1 LNEDPWNCLDC
12 NVQDLGNKSAYNDYK
27 TLDSNAYV
35 AYCSNNASLGDIAD
49 AASNFTC
56 TYSTTTTTT
65 ISTADLS
72 NTYSMNFVLVYSK
85 MILSDWNQTFLNK
98 VIDQIAVALT
108 VNPDNV
114 VLEPVTE
121 VQANRRRSVRRSSS
135 GTQLEGT
142 VTEFLTETA
151 AFEGANTLRAIAPNL
166 GADPNPTTTVTTFD
180 GVLVPTPKSEDTKVL
195 STTEIILITV
205 GGVVF
210 STFAGFAI
218 YKGVQKY
225 KGAKGYTYVFQA

>member
-1 LNEDPWNCLDC
+1 MLHI
-12 NVQDLGNKSAYNDYK
+12 GNNPAYI
-27 TLDSNAYV
+27 YV
-35 AYCSNNASLGDIAD
+35 ANLASKLIAYCSNNISLGDIAD
-49 AASNFTC
+49 AASYSNC
-56 TYSTTTTTT
+56 TYPTTITITSTITSST

-72 NTYSMNFVLVYSK
+72 NTYSMNFVLVYSS
-85 MILSDWNQTFLNK
+85 MILSDWNQTFLDK
-98 VIDQIAVALT
+98 VTDQIATALT

-114 VLEPVTE
+114 LLEPVTE

-135 GTQLEGT
+135 GTELKGS
-142 VTEFLTETA
+142 VTGFLTKTA

-195 STTEIILITV
+195 STTEIIFIAV

-210 STFAGFAI
+210 SAFAGFAI

-225 KGAKGYTYVFQA
+225 KGANGYTYVFQA

>member
-1 LNEDPWNCLDC
+1 MAESSP
-12 NVQDLGNKSAYNDYK
+12 GSI
-27 TLDSNAYV
+27 
-35 AYCSNNASLGDIAD
+35 AYCSNNISLGDIAD
-49 AASNFTC
+49 AASYSNC
-56 TYSTTTTTT
+56 TYPTTITISSTLTSPT

-72 NTYSMNFVLVYSK
+72 NTYSMNFVLVYSS
-85 MILSDWNQTFLNK
+85 MIPSDWNQTFLNK
-98 VIDQIAVALT
+98 VIDQIATALT

-114 VLEPVTE
+114 LLEPVIE

-135 GTQLEGT
+135 GTELKGT
-142 VTEFLTETA
+142 VTGFLTKTA
-151 AFEGANTLRAIAPNL
+151 AFEGANTLRAIALNL

-180 GVLVPTPKSEDTKVL
+180 GVLVPTPKSDDTKVL

-210 STFAGFAI
+210 SAFAGFAL

-225 KGAKGYTYVFQA
+225 KSANGYTYVFQA